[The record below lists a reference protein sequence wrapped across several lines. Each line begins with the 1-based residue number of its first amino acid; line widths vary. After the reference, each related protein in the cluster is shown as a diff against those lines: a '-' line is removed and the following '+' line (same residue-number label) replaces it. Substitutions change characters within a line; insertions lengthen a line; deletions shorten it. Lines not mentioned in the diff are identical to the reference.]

1 MLKLLQVMQNN
12 IIQIMVFKVF
22 ENILFNLRKY
32 MYFRFC
38 CYALRQIKLVVVV
51 EVQKDCVK
59 VSTVHKSLN
68 ILQIADI
75 YDLEIAKI
83 MHSFYH
89 NDLPKVFDNYFKSA
103 NTHHTHNTRSIT
115 HKNYYLQKMNF
126 H

>member
-1 MLKLLQVMQNN
+1 MQNN

-51 EVQKDCVK
+51 EVQTDCVK
-59 VSTVHKSLN
+59 MSTAHKSLN

-75 YDLEIAKI
+75 YELEIAKI

-89 NDLPKVFDNYFKSA
+89 DDLPKVLITISKALILTIHIIQDQSPTKIIIFK
-103 NTHHTHNTRSIT
+103 
-115 HKNYYLQKMNF
+115 K
-126 H
+126 